1 MPLALR
7 LAQVFSLIS
16 RQFAREKKMLSFI
29 MRRIGVSIMILF
41 GSSFLVYNLAAY
53 AADPLAELRLS
64 NDDKAKQQIFALTR
78 DLQLNTPPPIRYFL
92 WLKGVLGL
100 FVGKLNLG
108 MTRDATSV
116 QEELAY
122 AIPVTLRLVF
132 VATFTALLLGLALG
146 IISALRQYSRFD
158 YGMTFLAFL
167 LYSLPIFWV
176 AVLLKEFMAIQFN
189 NFLSEPNIPIKWM
202 FILSAIVGIFWSSLF
217 GGERKRFWSVFAGA
231 FATNFLILWAI
242 DLTDWYLNP
251 GLGPILIGLFSIGA
265 ALGITALS
273 TGLSNIPARKAAL
286 TMAGLA
292 IVWYYPAQWIFDNFG
307 SYLTIFLMIVLILGT
322 GLFTSTLFSKID
334 RGPIARTAILTGVIS
349 GFLIFIDRIMQSWA
363 AYSATDAV
371 NYRPVPTYGQ
381 RKDQLVTTDFWIN
394 NLDIIMHLILPTL
407 ALVLISLAGWIRY
420 SRGSLLE
427 VLNQDYIRTAR
438 AKGLNERTVITRHAF
453 RNMMLPLSSLFVGEI
468 VGLISGAIITE
479 RVFGWQGMGTLGIKA
494 INGYDLNLLMG
505 VNLLL
510 SILVVTGNLLADL
523 LYSVLDPR
531 IRMGK

>member
-1 MPLALR
+1 
-7 LAQVFSLIS
+7 
-16 RQFAREKKMLSFI
+16 
-29 MRRIGVSIMILF
+29 MILF

-53 AADPLAELRLS
+53 ASDPLAELRLS
-64 NDDKAKQQIFALTR
+64 TDDGARQRIIALTR
-78 DLQLNTPPPIRYFL
+78 DLQLDVPPPVRYFL

-100 FVGKLNLG
+100 FVGKMNLG

-116 QEELAY
+116 QEELGY
-122 AIPVTLRLVF
+122 AIPTTLRLVF
-132 VATFTALLLGLALG
+132 VATFTALLVGLALG
-146 IISALRQYSRFD
+146 VISALRQYSRFD

-189 NFLSEPNIPIKWM
+189 NFLAEPNIPIKWM
-202 FILSAIVGIFWSSLF
+202 IILSIVTGIFWSSLF

-231 FATNFLILWAI
+231 FATNFVILWAI
-242 DLTDWYLNP
+242 DFTNWYLNP
-251 GLGPILIGLFSIGA
+251 GLGPILIGLLSFGA
-265 ALGITALS
+265 AIGITALS
-273 TGLSNIPARKAAL
+273 TGLGNIPARNAAL

-292 IVWYYPAQWIFDNFG
+292 LAFYFPLQLLFKNNG
-307 SYLTIFLMIVLILGT
+307 SYLILLALLIVTVLLGY
-322 GLFTSTLFSKID
+322 GSSYVFSKID
-334 RGPIARTAILTGVIS
+334 RGPIARTAILTGFVCS
-349 GFLIFIDRIMQSWA
+349 LFIFADRLMQSWA
-363 AYSATDAV
+363 EYSATDAV
-371 NYRPVPTYGQ
+371 NHRPLPTFGQ
-381 RKDQLVTTDFWIN
+381 RNDQLESTDFWIN
-394 NLDIIMHLILPTL
+394 NLDVITHLILPTL
-407 ALVLISLAGWIRY
+407 ALILISLAGWIRY

-468 VGLISGAIITE
+468 VGLISGAVITE

-510 SILVVTGNLLADL
+510 SILVVAGNLIADL
-523 LYSVLDPR
+523 VYSALDPR
-531 IRMGK
+531 IRLGK

>member
-1 MPLALR
+1 
-7 LAQVFSLIS
+7 
-16 RQFAREKKMLSFI
+16 MLNYI

-53 AADPLAELRLS
+53 ASDPLAELRLS
-64 NDDKAKQQIFALTR
+64 NDDGARQAIITLTR
-78 DLQLNTPPPIRYFL
+78 DLNLDVPPPVRYFL

-108 MTRDATSV
+108 MTREATSV
-116 QEELAY
+116 QEELLY

-132 VATFTALLLGLALG
+132 VATITALFIGLALG

-202 FILSAIVGIFWSSLF
+202 LMFSIFTGIFWSSLF

-231 FATNFLILWAI
+231 FTTNFVILWAI
-242 DLTDWYLNP
+242 DYTNWYLNP
-251 GLGPILIGLFSIGA
+251 GLGPILI
-265 ALGITALS
+265 ALLSVGVAFGVTAIS
-273 TGLSNIPARKAAL
+273 TGLGNIPAKKAAM
-286 TMAGLA
+286 TMSGLA
-292 IVWYYPAQWIFDNFG
+292 VIWYYPVQWIFNNFG
-307 SYLTIFLMIVLILGT
+307 SYLTIAGLLFLIILT
-322 GLFTSTLFSKID
+322 GIGVSRLFSKTD
-334 RGPIARTAILTGVIS
+334 RGPIARTAIITGVTS
-349 GFLIFIDRIMQSWA
+349 GFLIVADRIMQSWA
-363 AYSATDAV
+363 EYSATDAV
-371 NYRPVPTYGQ
+371 NGRPVPTYGQ
-381 RKDQLVTTDFWIN
+381 RKDQLVTEDFWIN
-394 NLDIIMHLILPTL
+394 NLDVIMHLVLPTL
-407 ALVLISLAGWIRY
+407 ALILISLAGWIRY
-420 SRGSLLE
+420 SRGALLE

-453 RNMMLPLSSLFVGEI
+453 RNMMLPLSSLFVGEF
-468 VGLISGAIITE
+468 VGLVGGAVITE

-510 SILVVTGNLLADL
+510 SILVIFGNLLADL
-523 LYSVLDPR
+523 VYSALDPR
-531 IRMGK
+531 IRLGK